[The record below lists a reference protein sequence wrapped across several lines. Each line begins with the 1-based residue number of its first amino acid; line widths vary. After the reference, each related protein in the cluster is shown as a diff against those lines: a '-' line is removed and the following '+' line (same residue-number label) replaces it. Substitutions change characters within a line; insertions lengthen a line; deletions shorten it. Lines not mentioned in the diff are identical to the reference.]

1 MTAPSKLRQPRLSI
15 AIVALGITQIIGW
28 GTTFYLPAIV
38 AQTIADDLGLSST
51 HYLLAFSWCLLIA
64 GLLSRRLGQLI
75 DRIGAAPVL
84 TTGSLVT
91 ALALTLHATV
101 DGPAGIWV
109 AWSVIGL
116 TLRAVLYDGAF
127 AALTALSPGQS
138 RRSISLL
145 TLMGGL
151 ASTAFW
157 PLSGWLLE
165 LTDWRSTLLIYAA
178 LNALVC
184 APLHWWCAGRV
195 PSSARSDPSSRAP
208 LTAASRAI
216 EPTIVQAPDEQAIRF
231 REQAIRLFG
240 AALALHALVSYAL
253 STHLPAMLGG
263 LGLTP
268 GGAILVAALMG
279 PAQVLARIIELR
291 LQKSMPA
298 LSLTV
303 PIFALMP
310 LAFAGFML
318 LPLAP
323 TGGATVAAALVV
335 LAWGACNGLMTI
347 IRGSLPVA
355 LFGPKGYGEVLG
367 RLAAPTLYLGAIA
380 PALFGLIIE
389 QLGEVRATAL
399 LWVIG
404 VFATWMA
411 ARLVRLAKT
420 QSSSSIQAC

>member
-1 MTAPSKLRQPRLSI
+1 MTRATAPRQPRLAV
-15 AIVALGITQIIGW
+15 AIVALGITQVIGW

-38 AQTIADDLGLSST
+38 AQTIADDLGLSTT

-64 GLLSRRLGQLI
+64 GLLSRRLGRLI
-75 DRIGAAPVL
+75 DRVGAAPIL
-84 TTGSLVT
+84 ATGSLVT
-91 ALALTLHATV
+91 ALALCLHATV
-101 DGPAGIWV
+101 DGAPGIWL
-109 AWSVIGL
+109 AWTVIGL

-127 AALTALSPGQS
+127 AALTALSPGQA

-157 PLSGWLLE
+157 PLGGWLLE

-184 APLHWWCAGRV
+184 APLHWWCSGRV
-195 PSSARSDPSSRAP
+195 PSIARPDQPAGSPTDAAP
-208 LTAASRAI
+208 ARTEPNTAQ
-216 EPTIVQAPDEQAIRF
+216 TCDEQATHF
-231 REQAIRLFG
+231 RDRAIRLFG

-253 STHLPAMLGG
+253 STHLPTMLGG
-263 LGLTP
+263 LGLSP
-268 GGAILVAALMG
+268 ASAILVASLMG
-279 PAQVLARIIELR
+279 PAQVLARIIELQ

-303 PIFALMP
+303 PVFALMP
-310 LAFAGFML
+310 IAFAGFML
-318 LPLAP
+318 LPLVPA
-323 TGGATVAAALVV
+323 GGATITAAAVV
-335 LAWGACNGLMTI
+335 LAWGACNGLVTI

-355 LFGPKGYGEVLG
+355 LFGPRGYGEVLG
-367 RLAAPTLYLGAIA
+367 RLAAPMLYLGAIA

-389 QLGEVRATAL
+389 HLGEVRATAL
-399 LWVIG
+399 LWIIG
-404 VFATWMA
+404 AIATWMA
-411 ARLVRLAKT
+411 ARLVRLARA